1 MRWLEGGK
9 YNGAEEGKCKL
20 GSLQMDGLLI
30 PSLQLLRVQT
40 PVWSQQDQD
49 AVFTSLP
56 DRGQPV
62 LVHSVCVGEP
72 GKQAQ
77 PPVSVAVIVCSSQ
90 LTALDLFSVLENLAP
105 SPVTFL

>member
-9 YNGAEEGKCKL
+9 YNGAEKGKCKL

-62 LVHSVCVGEP
+62 LVHSARVGEP

-77 PPVSVAVIVCSSQ
+77 PE
-90 LTALDLFSVLENLAP
+90 T
-105 SPVTFL
+105 